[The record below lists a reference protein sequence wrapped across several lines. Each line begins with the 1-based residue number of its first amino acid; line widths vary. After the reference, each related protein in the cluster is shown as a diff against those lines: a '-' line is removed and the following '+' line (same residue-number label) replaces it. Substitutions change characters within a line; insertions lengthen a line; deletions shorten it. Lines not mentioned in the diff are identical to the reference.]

1 MKFDVITIFPRLFKP
16 FQEESLIQKALKKRL
31 FELDVYNLRH
41 WAKDKHKSVDDKPFG
56 GGLGM
61 VMKIDPWYRA
71 IKSLKKKKKSK
82 TILFTPRGKK
92 FTQGM
97 AYEFSKL
104 NQLVLLCGR
113 YEGIDERVAL
123 HLADE
128 EISLGDFVL
137 MGGEIPA
144 MAVIESVARLIPGVI
159 GGQRADFHGKPDF
172 LKQRMK
178 KRGFLEYPQYTR
190 PEVFELKSGVKWKV
204 PPVLLSGDHEKIRQ
218 WKEEHGRIIGSV
230 K

>member
-144 MAVIESVARLIPGVI
+144 MAVIESVARLIPGVV
-159 GGQRADFHGKPDF
+159 GKPSF
-172 LKQRMK
+172 LQERLSKKKQ
-178 KRGFLEYPQYTR
+178 RGFLEYPQYTR
-190 PEVFELKSGVKWKV
+190 PEVFEPESGVKWKV